1 MHNPQSFFL
10 YNGGNMGCMKE
21 ISIEAQNN
29 FEGKIFCILDS
40 IEFEINDLVNSNEEN
55 EIKQE
60 GIIDAI
66 IRLYHIYE
74 IIQIDLW

>member
-1 MHNPQSFFL
+1 
-10 YNGGNMGCMKE
+10 MGCMKE

-66 IRLYHIYE
+66 IRLYQIYE

>member
-1 MHNPQSFFL
+1 
-10 YNGGNMGCMKE
+10 MGYMKE
-21 ISIEAQNN
+21 ISIESQNN

-66 IRLYHIYE
+66 IKLYQIYG

>member
-1 MHNPQSFFL
+1 
-10 YNGGNMGCMKE
+10 MGCMKQ
-21 ISIEAQNN
+21 ISIESQNN
-29 FEGKIFCILDS
+29 FEGKIFCILDN
-40 IEFEINDLVNSNEEN
+40 IEVEINDLVNSNEKN

-66 IRLYHIYE
+66 IRLYQIYQ

>member
-1 MHNPQSFFL
+1 
-10 YNGGNMGCMKE
+10 MGCMKE
-21 ISIEAQNN
+21 ISIESQNN

-66 IRLYHIYE
+66 IRLYQIYE